1 VARRARSLASLAL
14 ALVLVAVAGGCG
26 SNSSVPDS
34 KLVTALDLKHTA
46 RGYEMGG
53 DPFCS
58 IEQLLN
64 DGDEVSQA
72 NDSAGAAAF
81 VIAGPD
87 GDVGVLAK
95 RPFAPDCTRRAEH
108 ALKRLERR
116 SG

>member
-14 ALVLVAVAGGCG
+14 ALALVLVAVAGGCG
-26 SNSSVPDS
+26 PNSSVPDS

-95 RPFAPDCTRRAEH
+95 RPFAPDCTQRAEH
-108 ALKRLERR
+108 ALKRLD
-116 SG
+116 